1 MNKARTEDEILRHQ
15 TRIADLYLA
24 GRSQQQIGEELGL
37 SQQTVSREL
46 ATIRWWWGAS
56 AARDVA
62 AAQALELDRLDR
74 LEPEAWDAWERS
86 KGSLVTTESGTENAA
101 AGTGA
106 GGRSAARRVTRA
118 WTRTRKADRDGDPRY
133 LAEVA
138 RCIRL
143 RCKILVLYPR

>member
-1 MNKARTEDEILRHQ
+1 MSKARTEDEILRDQ

-46 ATIRWWWGAS
+46 ASIRWRWGAEV
-56 AARDVA
+56 ARDVA
-62 AAQALELDRLDR
+62 AAQAVELDRLDR

-86 KGSLVTTESGTENAA
+86 KGCHVTTEAGTENEAA
-101 AGTGA
+101 ATGA
-106 GGRSAARRVTRA
+106 EGQSAAPQVARA
-118 WTRTRKADRDGDPRY
+118 WTVTRKTDRDGDPRY
-133 LAEVA
+133 LAAVA